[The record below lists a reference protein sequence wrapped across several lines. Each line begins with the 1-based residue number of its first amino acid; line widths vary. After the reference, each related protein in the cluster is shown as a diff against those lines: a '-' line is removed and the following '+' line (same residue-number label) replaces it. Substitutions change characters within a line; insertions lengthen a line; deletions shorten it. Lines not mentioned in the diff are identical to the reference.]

1 LYKRKESNL
10 RSNLKSNSYT
20 EDSIQSLTPREHVRK
35 RPSMYCGDTST
46 PNQLMLE
53 LFSNALDEHNIGH
66 GNVIEVSIDDKTG
79 VCSIQDYAQGF
90 LVNQKRDDGKTVFQA
105 AFDTMN
111 TSGKYTDDGVYEGS
125 SLGLN
130 GLGSKLVTFLSK
142 CLKARTVCDGK
153 YEQIEFKDG
162 IITGHNSGIDKG
174 HSGTYVEYLP
184 DGQFFGTDKTSI
196 AHFKK
201 FFNDITCICPT
212 LKVVLNGVEIAHDS
226 IEDMLDE
233 KRGNDTEIVSNH
245 FVMNEDNIRLAMTFT
260 SSSQSKIVSYVN
272 YGLTSSGPHIT
283 GIKSTL
289 TRVFNSWARVNN
301 LLKDKEK
308 NLDGAAIQ
316 EGLILVCNIDS
327 KGVKYNAQ
335 VKDDII
341 DVDTSFTSTLG
352 EQLEVWLDNN
362 PTDAKAILEKAIV
375 AKRAAEAAKKARA
388 AVKNNKKRG
397 NNFLKMPT
405 SLSDCWSKDRSICE
419 LYLTEGRSASSNMV
433 AGRDSKFQAVY
444 GVRGKMLSVLKAK
457 PETIIKNQEINN
469 LIQALGLEFDP
480 KTAKCKYD
488 KKSLRYGKIITAT
501 DADFDGEAI
510 SNLMLNIFWYICP
523 ELIINGHVYCSEPPL
538 FRVITKKNEY
548 IYLKNDI
555 ALQKYKEK
563 YSSKIKAITRMKGL
577 GEQDA
582 NELAYCLLEPE
593 TRNMKLLTVFDI
605 EKTADMFND
614 LYGKKV
620 EPRVKFLEQH
630 LEEANI
636 G

>member
-1 LYKRKESNL
+1 MKQHREIESL
-10 RSNLKSNSYT
+10 SPL
-20 EDSIQSLTPREHVRK
+20 EHVRL
-35 RPSMYCGDTST
+35 RSDVYAGDCSDAT
-46 PNQLMLE
+46 QLIIEILGN
-53 LFSNALDEHNIGH
+53 SIDEYNIGYGKEIIVKVDNNKH
-66 GNVIEVSIDDKTG
+66 VYSVEDCGR
-79 VCSIQDYAQGF
+79 GF
-90 LVNQKRDDGKTVFQA
+90 PINELREDSETTLQA
-105 AFDTMN
+105 SFDVLN
-111 TSGKYTDDGVYEGS
+111 TSGKFRNDGSYAGV
-125 SLGLN
+125 SLGKN
-130 GLGSKLVTFLSK
+130 GQGGKLTNFLSHSMEVYSCRDYNYELVQFKEGVFQERKLGKSTKEHGTTVTFNPSEEFFDSPTINESK
-142 CLKARTVCDGK
+142 VK
-153 YEQIEFKDG
+153 
-162 IITGHNSGIDKG
+162 
-174 HSGTYVEYLP
+174 
-184 DGQFFGTDKTSI
+184 QFC
-196 AHFKK
+196 
-201 FFNDITCICPT
+201 NEITCLCPG
-212 LKVVLNGVEIAHDS
+212 LIIDYNGQKIFHENGIADLLS
-226 IEDMLDE
+226 SQVKDNI
-233 KRGNDTEIVSNH
+233 EIVSNR
-245 FVMNEDNIRLAMTFT
+245 FIEEFTYGKQGMSVGLTYT
-260 SSSQSKIVSYVN
+260 SSSSSSIISYVN
-272 YGLTSSGPHIT
+272 CGLTNAGPHIASM
-283 GIKSTL
+283 KSTI
-289 TRVFNSWARVNN
+289 TRILNKWAKENH
-301 LLKDKEK
+301 LLSDKDK
-308 NLDGAAIQ
+308 NLDGASLQ
-316 EGLILVCNIDS
+316 EGLILVSNITAEN
-327 KGVKYNAQ
+327 VKYEAQ
-335 VKDDII
+335 VKSTVTKI
-341 DVDTSFTSTLG
+341 DTDFASIFG
-352 EQLEVWLDNN
+352 QKLEVWLDSN
-362 PTDAKAILEKAIV
+362 PEDAKAILDKAIL
-375 AKRAAEAAKKARA
+375 ARKAAEAAKRARA
-388 AVKNNKKRG
+388 AVKNKKKRG

-523 ELIINGHVYCSEPPL
+523 ELIINGHIYCSEPPL

-593 TRNMKLLTVFDI
+593 TRNMKLLTVSDM

>member
-1 LYKRKESNL
+1 MAKNDNVREIESL
-10 RSNLKSNSYT
+10 SPL
-20 EDSIQSLTPREHVRK
+20 EHVRL
-35 RPSMYCGDTST
+35 RSDVYVGDCSDAT
-46 PNQLMLE
+46 QLIIEILGN
-53 LFSNALDEHNIGH
+53 SIDEYNIGYGKEIIVKVDNKNH
-66 GNVIEVSIDDKTG
+66 IYSVEDCGR
-79 VCSIQDYAQGF
+79 GF
-90 LVNQKRDDGKTVFQA
+90 PVNELREDGETTLQA
-105 AFDTMN
+105 SFDVLN
-111 TSGKYTDDGVYEGS
+111 TSGKFRNDGSYAGV
-125 SLGLN
+125 SLGKN
-130 GLGSKLVTFLSK
+130 GQGGKLTNFLSHSMEVYSCRNYNYELVQFKEGVFQERKLGKSTKEHGTTVTFNPSEEFFDSPTINESK
-142 CLKARTVCDGK
+142 VK
-153 YEQIEFKDG
+153 
-162 IITGHNSGIDKG
+162 
-174 HSGTYVEYLP
+174 
-184 DGQFFGTDKTSI
+184 QFC
-196 AHFKK
+196 
-201 FFNDITCICPT
+201 NEITCLCPG
-212 LKVVLNGVEIAHDS
+212 LIIDYNGQKIFHENGIADLLS
-226 IEDMLDE
+226 SQVKDNI
-233 KRGNDTEIVSNH
+233 EIVSNR
-245 FVMNEDNIRLAMTFT
+245 FIEEFAYGKQGMSVGLTYT
-260 SSSQSKIVSYVN
+260 SSYSSSIISYVN
-272 YGLTSSGPHIT
+272 CGLTNAGPHIASM
-283 GIKSTL
+283 KSTI
-289 TRVFNSWARVNN
+289 TRILNKWAKENN
-301 LLKDKEK
+301 LLGDKDK
-308 NLDGAAIQ
+308 NLDGASLQ
-316 EGLILVCNIDS
+316 EGLILVSNITAEN
-327 KGVKYNAQ
+327 VKYEAQ
-335 VKDDII
+335 VKSTVTKI
-341 DVDTSFTSTLG
+341 DTDFASIFG
-352 EQLEVWLDNN
+352 QKLEVWLDSN
-362 PTDAKAILEKAIV
+362 PEDAKAILEKAIL
-375 AKRAAEAAKKARA
+375 ARKAAEAAKRARA

-523 ELIINGHVYCSEPPL
+523 ELIINGHIYCSEPPL

-563 YSSKIKAITRMKGL
+563 YFSKIKAITRMKGL

-593 TRNMKLLTVFDI
+593 TRNMKLLTVSDM

>member
-1 LYKRKESNL
+1 MAKNDNVREIESL
-10 RSNLKSNSYT
+10 SPL
-20 EDSIQSLTPREHVRK
+20 EHVRL
-35 RPSMYCGDTST
+35 RSDVYAGDCSDAT
-46 PNQLMLE
+46 QLIIEILGN
-53 LFSNALDEHNIGH
+53 SIDEYNIGYGKEIIVKVDNNKH
-66 GNVIEVSIDDKTG
+66 VYSVEDCGR
-79 VCSIQDYAQGF
+79 GF
-90 LVNQKRDDGKTVFQA
+90 PINEPREDGETTLQA
-105 AFDTMN
+105 SFDVLN
-111 TSGKYTDDGVYEGS
+111 TSGKFKNDGSYAGV
-125 SLGLN
+125 SLGKN
-130 GLGSKLVTFLSK
+130 GQGGKLTNFLSHSMKVYSCRDYNYELVQFKEGVFQERKLGKSTKEHGTTVTFNPSEEFFDSPTINESK
-142 CLKARTVCDGK
+142 VK
-153 YEQIEFKDG
+153 
-162 IITGHNSGIDKG
+162 
-174 HSGTYVEYLP
+174 
-184 DGQFFGTDKTSI
+184 QFC
-196 AHFKK
+196 
-201 FFNDITCICPT
+201 NEITCLCPG
-212 LKVVLNGVEIAHDS
+212 LIIDYNGQKIFHENGIADLLS
-226 IEDMLDE
+226 SQVKDNI
-233 KRGNDTEIVSNH
+233 EIVSNR
-245 FVMNEDNIRLAMTFT
+245 FIEEFTYGKQGMSVGLTYT
-260 SSSQSKIVSYVN
+260 SSSSSSIISYVN
-272 YGLTSSGPHIT
+272 CGLTNAGPHIASM
-283 GIKSTL
+283 KSTI
-289 TRVFNSWARVNN
+289 TRILNKWAKENH
-301 LLKDKEK
+301 LLNDKDK
-308 NLDGAAIQ
+308 NLDGASLQ
-316 EGLILVCNIDS
+316 EGLILVSNITAEN
-327 KGVKYNAQ
+327 VKYEAQ
-335 VKDDII
+335 VKSTVTKI
-341 DVDTSFTSTLG
+341 DTDFASIFG
-352 EQLEVWLDNN
+352 QKLEVWLDSN
-362 PTDAKAILEKAIV
+362 PEDAKAILDKAIL
-375 AKRAAEAAKKARA
+375 ARKAAEAAKRARA

-523 ELIINGHVYCSEPPL
+523 ELIINGHIYCSEPPL

-593 TRNMKLLTVFDI
+593 TRNMKLLTVSDM

>member
-1 LYKRKESNL
+1 M

>member
-1 LYKRKESNL
+1 MAKNDNVREIESL
-10 RSNLKSNSYT
+10 SPL
-20 EDSIQSLTPREHVRK
+20 EHVRL
-35 RPSMYCGDTST
+35 RSDVYAGDCSDAT
-46 PNQLMLE
+46 QLIIEILGN
-53 LFSNALDEHNIGH
+53 SIDEYNIGYGKEIIVKVDNINH
-66 GNVIEVSIDDKTG
+66 IYSVE
-79 VCSIQDYAQGF
+79 DYGRGF
-90 LVNQKRDDGKTVFQA
+90 PVNELREDGETTLQA
-105 AFDTMN
+105 SFDVLN
-111 TSGKYTDDGVYEGS
+111 TSGKFRNDGSYAGV
-125 SLGLN
+125 SLGKN
-130 GLGSKLVTFLSK
+130 GQGGKLTNFLSHSMEVYSCRNHNYEFVQFKEGVFQERKLGKSTKEHGTTVTFNPSEEFFDSPAINESK
-142 CLKARTVCDGK
+142 VK
-153 YEQIEFKDG
+153 
-162 IITGHNSGIDKG
+162 
-174 HSGTYVEYLP
+174 
-184 DGQFFGTDKTSI
+184 QFC
-196 AHFKK
+196 
-201 FFNDITCICPT
+201 NEITCLCHGLIIDY
-212 LKVVLNGVEIAHDS
+212 NGQKIFHENGIADLLS
-226 IEDMLDE
+226 SQVKDNI
-233 KRGNDTEIVSNH
+233 EIVSNR
-245 FVMNEDNIRLAMTFT
+245 FIEEFTYGKQGMSVGLTYT
-260 SSSQSKIVSYVN
+260 SSSSSSIISYVN
-272 YGLTSSGPHIT
+272 CGLTSAGPHIASM
-283 GIKSTL
+283 KSTI
-289 TRVFNSWARVNN
+289 TRILNKWAKENN
-301 LLKDKEK
+301 LLGDKDK
-308 NLDGAAIQ
+308 NLDGVSLQ
-316 EGLILVCNIDS
+316 EGLILVSNITAEN
-327 KGVKYNAQ
+327 VKYEAQ
-335 VKDDII
+335 VKSTVTKI
-341 DVDTSFTSTLG
+341 DTDFTSIFG
-352 EQLEVWLDNN
+352 QQLEVWLDSN
-362 PTDAKAILEKAIV
+362 PEDAKAILEKAIL
-375 AKRAAEAAKKARA
+375 ARKAAEAAKRARA

-523 ELIINGHVYCSEPPL
+523 ELIINGHIYCSEPPL

-593 TRNMKLLTVFDI
+593 TRNMKLLTVSDM

-630 LEEANI
+630 LEEANV

>member
-1 LYKRKESNL
+1 MAKNDNVREIESL
-10 RSNLKSNSYT
+10 SPL
-20 EDSIQSLTPREHVRK
+20 EHVRL
-35 RPSMYCGDTST
+35 RSDVYAGDCSDAT
-46 PNQLMLE
+46 QLIIEILGN
-53 LFSNALDEHNIGH
+53 SIDEYNIGYGKEIIVKVDNKNH
-66 GNVIEVSIDDKTG
+66 IYSVEDCGR
-79 VCSIQDYAQGF
+79 GF
-90 LVNQKRDDGKTVFQA
+90 PINELREDGETTLQA
-105 AFDTMN
+105 SFDVLN
-111 TSGKYTDDGVYEGS
+111 TSGKFRNDGSYAGL
-125 SLGLN
+125 SLGKN
-130 GLGSKLVTFLSK
+130 GQGGKLTNFLSHSMEVYSCRNYNYELVQFKEGVFQERKLGKSTKEHGTTVTFNPSEEFFDSPTINESK
-142 CLKARTVCDGK
+142 VK
-153 YEQIEFKDG
+153 
-162 IITGHNSGIDKG
+162 
-174 HSGTYVEYLP
+174 
-184 DGQFFGTDKTSI
+184 QFC
-196 AHFKK
+196 
-201 FFNDITCICPT
+201 NEITCLCPG
-212 LKVVLNGVEIAHDS
+212 LIINYNGQKIFHENGITDLLSSQVKDNI
-226 IEDMLDE
+226 
-233 KRGNDTEIVSNH
+233 EIVSNR
-245 FVMNEDNIRLAMTFT
+245 FIEEFTYGKQSMSVGLTYT
-260 SSSQSKIVSYVN
+260 SSSSSSIISYVN
-272 YGLTSSGPHIT
+272 CGLTNAGPHIASM
-283 GIKSTL
+283 KSTI
-289 TRVFNSWARVNN
+289 TRILNKWAKENH
-301 LLKDKEK
+301 LLGDKDK
-308 NLDGAAIQ
+308 NLDGVSLQ
-316 EGLILVCNIDS
+316 EGLILVSNITAEN
-327 KGVKYNAQ
+327 VKYEAQ
-335 VKDDII
+335 VKSTVTKI
-341 DVDTSFTSTLG
+341 DTDFASIFG
-352 EQLEVWLDNN
+352 QKLEVWLDSN
-362 PTDAKAILEKAIV
+362 PEDAKAILEKAIL
-375 AKRAAEAAKKARA
+375 ARKAAEAAKRARA

-593 TRNMKLLTVFDI
+593 TRNMKLLTVSDM

>member
-1 LYKRKESNL
+1 MKQHREIESL
-10 RSNLKSNSYT
+10 SPL
-20 EDSIQSLTPREHVRK
+20 EHVRL
-35 RPSMYCGDTST
+35 RSDVYAGDCSDAT
-46 PNQLMLE
+46 QLIIEILGN
-53 LFSNALDEHNIGH
+53 SIDEYNIGYGKEIIVNFDNKNH
-66 GNVIEVSIDDKTG
+66 VYSVEDCGR
-79 VCSIQDYAQGF
+79 GF
-90 LVNQKRDDGKTVFQA
+90 PINELREDGETTLQA
-105 AFDTMN
+105 SFDVLN
-111 TSGKYTDDGVYEGS
+111 TSGKFRNDGSYAGV
-125 SLGLN
+125 SLGKN
-130 GLGSKLVTFLSK
+130 GQGGKLTNFLSHFMEVYSCRNYNYEFVQFKEGVFQERKLGRSTKEHGTTVTFNPSEEFFDSPAINESK
-142 CLKARTVCDGK
+142 VK
-153 YEQIEFKDG
+153 
-162 IITGHNSGIDKG
+162 
-174 HSGTYVEYLP
+174 
-184 DGQFFGTDKTSI
+184 QFC
-196 AHFKK
+196 
-201 FFNDITCICPT
+201 NEITCLCPG
-212 LKVVLNGVEIAHDS
+212 LIIDYNGQKIFHENGIADLLS
-226 IEDMLDE
+226 SQVKDNI
-233 KRGNDTEIVSNH
+233 EIVSNR
-245 FVMNEDNIRLAMTFT
+245 FIEEFAYGKQGMSVGLTYT
-260 SSSQSKIVSYVN
+260 SSSSSSIISYVN
-272 YGLTSSGPHIT
+272 CGLTSAGPHIASM
-283 GIKSTL
+283 KSTI
-289 TRVFNSWARVNN
+289 TRILNKWAKENN
-301 LLKDKEK
+301 LLGDKDK
-308 NLDGAAIQ
+308 NLDGASLQ
-316 EGLILVCNIDS
+316 EGLILVSNITAEN
-327 KGVKYNAQ
+327 VKYEAQ
-335 VKDDII
+335 VKSTVTKI
-341 DVDTSFTSTLG
+341 DTDFTSIFG
-352 EQLEVWLDNN
+352 QQLEVWLDSN
-362 PTDAKAILEKAIV
+362 PEDAKAILEKAIL
-375 AKRAAEAAKKARA
+375 ARKAAEAAKRARA

-523 ELIINGHVYCSEPPL
+523 ELIINGHIYCSEPPL

-593 TRNMKLLTVFDI
+593 TRNMKLLTVSDMK
-605 EKTADMFND
+605 KTADMFND

>member
-1 LYKRKESNL
+1 MKQHREIESL
-10 RSNLKSNSYT
+10 SPL
-20 EDSIQSLTPREHVRK
+20 EHVRL
-35 RPSMYCGDTST
+35 RSDVYAGDCSDAT
-46 PNQLMLE
+46 QLIIEILGN
-53 LFSNALDEHNIGH
+53 SIDEYNIGYGKEIIVKVDNKNH
-66 GNVIEVSIDDKTG
+66 VYSVEDCGR
-79 VCSIQDYAQGF
+79 GF
-90 LVNQKRDDGKTVFQA
+90 PINELREDGKTTLQA
-105 AFDTMN
+105 SFDVLN
-111 TSGKYTDDGVYEGS
+111 TSGKFRNDGSYAGV
-125 SLGLN
+125 SLGKN
-130 GLGSKLVTFLSK
+130 GQGGKLTNFLSHFMEVYSCRNYNYEFVQFKEGVFQERKLGRSTKEHGTTVTFNPSEEFFDSPAINESK
-142 CLKARTVCDGK
+142 VK
-153 YEQIEFKDG
+153 
-162 IITGHNSGIDKG
+162 
-174 HSGTYVEYLP
+174 
-184 DGQFFGTDKTSI
+184 QFC
-196 AHFKK
+196 
-201 FFNDITCICPT
+201 NEITCLCPG
-212 LKVVLNGVEIAHDS
+212 LIIDYNGQKIFHENGIADLLS
-226 IEDMLDE
+226 GQVKDNI
-233 KRGNDTEIVSNH
+233 EIVSNR
-245 FVMNEDNIRLAMTFT
+245 FIEEFAYGKQGMSVGLTYT
-260 SSSQSKIVSYVN
+260 SSSSSSIISYVN
-272 YGLTSSGPHIT
+272 CGLTSAGPHIASM
-283 GIKSTL
+283 KSTI
-289 TRVFNSWARVNN
+289 TRILNKWAKENN
-301 LLKDKEK
+301 LLGDKDK
-308 NLDGAAIQ
+308 NLDGASLQ
-316 EGLILVCNIDS
+316 EGLILVSNITAEN
-327 KGVKYNAQ
+327 VKYEAQ
-335 VKDDII
+335 VKSTVTKI
-341 DVDTSFTSTLG
+341 DTDFTSIFG
-352 EQLEVWLDNN
+352 QQLEVWLDSN
-362 PTDAKAILEKAIV
+362 PEDAKAILEKAIL
-375 AKRAAEAAKKARA
+375 ARKAAEAAKRARA
-388 AVKNNKKRG
+388 AVKNNKKSG

-523 ELIINGHVYCSEPPL
+523 ELIINGHIYCSEPPL

-593 TRNMKLLTVFDI
+593 TRNMKLLTVSDM

>member
-1 LYKRKESNL
+1 MG
-10 RSNLKSNSYT
+10 SNLKSNSYT

-35 RPSMYCGDTST
+35 RSSMYCGDTST

-66 GNVIEVSIDDKTG
+66 GNIIEVSIDDKTG

-90 LVNQKRDDGKTVFQA
+90 LVDQKRDDGKTVFQA

-130 GLGSKLVTFLSK
+130 GLGAKLVTFLSK
-142 CLKARTVCDGK
+142 YLKARTVRDGK

-162 IITGHNSGIDKG
+162 IIVGHDSGIDKG

-184 DGQFFGTDKTSI
+184 DEQFFGTDKTSI

-212 LKVVLNGVEIAHDS
+212 LKVILNGIEITHDS

-233 KRGNDTEIVSNH
+233 KRGNDTEIISNH
-245 FVMNEDNIRLAMTFT
+245 FVMNENNIRLAMTFT
-260 SSSQSKIVSYVN
+260 SSSQSKIISYVN

-289 TRVFNSWARVNN
+289 TRVFNSWAKVNN

-341 DVDTSFTSTLG
+341 DVDTSFTSALG
-352 EQLEVWLDNN
+352 QQLEVWLDNN
-362 PTDAKAILEKAIV
+362 PSDAKAILEKAIL
-375 AKRAAEAAKKARA
+375 ARKAAEAAKRARA
-388 AVKNNKKRG
+388 AVKNKKKNSG
-397 NNFLKMPT
+397 YIKMPT
-405 SLSDCWSKDRSICE
+405 TLSDCWSKNRSECE
-419 LYLTEGRSASSNMV
+419 LIVCEGKSAQSGLV
-433 AGRDSKFQAVY
+433 AARDSKTQAIY
-444 GVRGKMLSVLKAK
+444 GVRGMMISARKTTVQKFL
-457 PETIIKNQEINN
+457 KNQEVNN
-469 LIQALGLEFDP
+469 LLIALGLDVDSSTG
-480 KTAKCKYD
+480 KIKYD
-488 KKSLRYGKIITAT
+488 INKLRYGKIIACA
-501 DADFDGEAI
+501 DADAPGAAI
-510 SNLMLNIFWYICP
+510 ENLLFNILWYICP
-523 ELIINGHVYCSEPPL
+523 ELIQNGHVYSAVPPL
-538 FRVITKKNEY
+538 FRVTTKNNEY
-548 IYLKNDI
+548 VYLKDSD
-555 ALQKYKEK
+555 ALEEYKK
-563 YSSKIKAITRMKGL
+563 KHGNKIKSIGREKGL
-577 GEQDA
+577 GEMDSE
-582 NELAYCLLEPE
+582 ELGDTLLNAS
-593 TRNMKLLTVFDI
+593 TRNIVQLCVSDI
-605 EKTADMFND
+605 GKTEKIFED
-614 LYGKKV
+614 LYGKAV
-620 EPRVKFLEQH
+620 QPRVDYILNHSENG
-630 LEEANI
+630 EVSYE
-636 G
+636 